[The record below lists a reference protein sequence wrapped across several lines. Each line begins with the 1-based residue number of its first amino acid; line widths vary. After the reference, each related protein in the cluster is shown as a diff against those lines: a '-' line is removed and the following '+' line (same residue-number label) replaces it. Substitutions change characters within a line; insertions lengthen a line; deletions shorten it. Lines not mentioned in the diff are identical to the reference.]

1 MGNWELDVAV
11 EDEGVAR
18 TMQEHFEED
27 LSRSTEIVLR
37 AGASP
42 ARPDRTRAR
51 PFDGAARPP
60 RGSRRIV
67 RSVTGVGRSIGAAV
81 TGNRPLE
88 AFEVVPLVTVA
99 SLLIAIAAIAV
110 FAPFLIA
117 WPLAAVAIWIAVSF
131 FVEAWAARRR

>member
-1 MGNWELDVAV
+1 
-11 EDEGVAR
+11 
-18 TMQEHFEED
+18 
-27 LSRSTEIVLR
+27 
-37 AGASP
+37 
-42 ARPDRTRAR
+42 
-51 PFDGAARPP
+51 
-60 RGSRRIV
+60 
-67 RSVTGVGRSIGAAV
+67 VTDVGRSIGAAV